1 MNYQDQYNRWC
12 NDPYFD
18 AETRS
23 VLLSISG
30 NENEIKDRFYKDLAF
45 GTGGLRGL
53 IGNGTNRMNKYT
65 VKKATQ
71 GLANT
76 ILKHAGQEKG
86 VVIAYDS
93 RHFSKEFAMQ
103 TALCLNGNGI
113 KSYLFAEICPTPV
126 LSFAVRE
133 LGCIAG
139 IVITAS
145 HNPADYNGYKV
156 YWEDGGQITSPR
168 DQEIIEE
175 VYKITDF
182 NQIIDMKLDEAIHLG
197 LFHWLDEKIN
207 DRYIE
212 ELKKLILNHESIA
225 RMARQ
230 IKIVYTPLHGTGL
243 SLVARILSE
252 TGFTQV
258 HFVEKQTEPDGD
270 FPTVKSPNPE
280 EASVFELALQ
290 KAKEVDA
297 DIVLATDPDAD
308 RLGVYV
314 KGQNQEYIPLN
325 GNMTGCLLAEY
336 ILSQRQKNGTLPKN
350 GALVSTI
357 VSTSMAKS
365 IALKYGVKYIETLTG
380 FKYIG
385 EQIHLFEQ
393 NRSYEFL
400 FGFEESY
407 GCLVGTHARD
417 KDAIVAV
424 MMLCEAAAYYA
435 SQGITLNEQ
444 LIRMY
449 EEYGFYQEH
458 LSSITLPGAEGSEKI
473 KELLKKLRY
482 DPPPTIAGMNVSQ
495 VRDYHNDEVTSFKDK
510 SKYPTGLPKSD
521 ALYFEFENDFWCCIR
536 PSGTEPKL
544 KFYMGAKDC
553 CMDSAKQHL
562 TKMYNFL
569 SELI

>member
-1 MNYQDQYNRWC
+1 MKYREQYNRWC

-18 AETRS
+18 ADTRRE
-23 VLLSISG
+23 LHSISG
-30 NENEIKDRFYKDLAF
+30 NEDEIKDRFYKGLDF

-76 ILKHAGQEKG
+76 ILKHAGQDQG

-113 KSYLFAEICPTPV
+113 KTYLFPEICPTPV

-145 HNPADYNGYKV
+145 HNPAEYNGYKV

-175 VYKITDF
+175 VNKITDF
-182 NQIIDMKLDEAIHLG
+182 NQIIDMKLDEAIQLG
-197 LFHWLDEKIN
+197 LFQWVDEEIN

-212 ELKKLILNHESIA
+212 ELKKLILNCESLS
-225 RMARQ
+225 RMARV

-243 SLVARILSE
+243 KLVSRILGE
-252 TGFTQV
+252 LGFTQV
-258 HFVEKQTEPDGD
+258 HLVEKQAEPDGN

-280 EASVFELALQ
+280 EASAFELALQ

-314 KGQNQEYIPLN
+314 KGKNHEYIPLN
-325 GNMTGCLLAEY
+325 GNMTGCLIAEY

-385 EQIHLFEQ
+385 EQIHRFEQ
-393 NRSYEFL
+393 DHSYEFI

-435 SQGITLNEQ
+435 SQGSTLHEQ
-444 LIRMY
+444 LMMMY

-458 LSSITLPGAEGSEKI
+458 LSSITLPGADGSEKI
-473 KELLKKLRY
+473 KRLLKMLRNN
-482 DPPPTIAGMNVSQ
+482 PPVNIGGMSVSR
-495 VRDYHNDEVTSFKDK
+495 VRDYQNGEIISIKEK
-510 SKYPTGLPKSD
+510 SKYRTDLPVSNT
-521 ALYFEFENDFWCCIR
+521 LYFELENDGWCCVR

-544 KFYMGAKDC
+544 KFYMGTKEYC
-553 CMDSAKQHL
+553 LHSAENRISRINK
-562 TKMYNFL
+562 FL
-569 SELI
+569 LELI